1 MRIFSYKYSLIAV
14 NEHMDTNARQT
25 LIRNQAQ
32 SDGKVMATQLADTL
46 GVAVQTIR
54 RDLRQMCATGLL
66 ERIHGGAVLPSGVS
80 NIGYGDR
87 RTLNRDIK
95 IKIARRAA
103 QLIPDNASL
112 FLNIGTTTEAVAHAL
127 HAHQN
132 LMVVTN
138 NLNVANILA
147 SNPSCDVVVAGGSLR
162 RSDGGLVGDLAALAI
177 DRFKVDFAI
186 IGTSAIDL
194 SGDLLDFD
202 PEEVRVSQQVIKAA
216 RATILVADS
225 TKFTRKAPVK
235 IASLAQVDHFVTDR
249 VPSETLINWC
259 LDWRTRLNLTDR

>member
-1 MRIFSYKYSLIAV
+1 MNTEDRQNTLRSIAS
-14 NEHMDTNARQT
+14 R
-25 LIRNQAQ
+25 
-32 SDGKVMATQLADTL
+32 DGKVLATDAAERL

-54 RDLRQMCATGLL
+54 RDIRQLCAAGLL
-66 ERIHGGAVLPSGVS
+66 ERVHGGAVPPSGVS

-87 RTLNRDIK
+87 RALNRDVK
-95 IKIARRAA
+95 HRIARKAA
-103 QLIPDNASL
+103 ALIPDNASL

-127 HAHQN
+127 HAHRN

-194 SGDLLDFD
+194 SGDILDFD

-216 RATILVADS
+216 RATVLVSDS
-225 TKFTRKAPVK
+225 SKFTRKAAVK
-235 IASLAQVDHFVTDR
+235 IASLAQMDYFVTDKI
-249 VPSETLINWC
+249 PSEALINRC
-259 LDWRTRLNLTDR
+259 QDWGTRIVRA

>member
-1 MRIFSYKYSLIAV
+1 
-14 NEHMDTNARQT
+14 MDTTQRHD
-25 LIRNQAQ
+25 LIRAQAQ
-32 SDGKVMATQLADTL
+32 SEGKVTATALSDRL

-54 RDLRQMCATGLL
+54 RDLRQLCAAGLL

-87 RTLNRDIK
+87 RALNRDIK
-95 IKIARRAA
+95 LRIARRAA
-103 QLIPDNASL
+103 RLIPDSASL

-127 HAHQN
+127 RDHKN

-177 DRFKVDFAI
+177 DRFKVDFAV
-186 IGTSAIDL
+186 IGASAIDL

-202 PEEVRVSQQVIKAA
+202 PQEVRVSQQVIKAA

-225 TKFTRKAPVK
+225 TKFTRKAAVK
-235 IASLAQVDHFVTDR
+235 IASLAQVDHFVTDHI
-249 VPSETLINWC
+249 PSEKLIGDC
-259 LDWRTRLNLTDR
+259 ADWGTKLHRV

>member
-1 MRIFSYKYSLIAV
+1 
-14 NEHMDTNARQT
+14 MDTETRLAH
-25 LIRNQAQ
+25 IRTQAQ
-32 SDGKVMATQLADTL
+32 ARGKVAATDLAAEL

-54 RDLRQMCATGLL
+54 RDLRQLCAAGLL
-66 ERIHGGAVLPSGVS
+66 ERVHGGAVLPSGVS

-87 RTLNRDIK
+87 RALNRDIK
-95 IKIARRAA
+95 IRIARRAA

-112 FLNIGTTTEAVAHAL
+112 FLNIGTTTETVAHAL
-127 HAHQN
+127 HAHRN

-147 SNPSCDVVVAGGSLR
+147 SNPGCDVVVAGGSLR

-177 DRFKVDFAI
+177 NRFKVDFAV
-186 IGTSAIDL
+186 IGASAIDL

-225 TKFTRKAPVK
+225 SKFTRKAPVK
-235 IASLAQVDHFVTDR
+235 IASLAQMDHFVTDR
-249 VPSETLINWC
+249 VPSEALINRC
-259 LDWRTRLNLTDR
+259 ADWKTRLALV

>member
-1 MRIFSYKYSLIAV
+1 MHTETRLARIRRL
-14 NEHMDTNARQT
+14 
-25 LIRNQAQ
+25 AQ
-32 SDGKVMATQLADTL
+32 SEGKVIATVLSRDL

-54 RDLRQMCATGLL
+54 RDLRQLCAAGLL
-66 ERIHGGAVLPSGVS
+66 ERVHGGAVLPSGVS

-87 RTLNRDIK
+87 RALNRDIK
-95 IKIARRAA
+95 IRIARRTA

-127 HAHQN
+127 NGHRN

-147 SNPSCDVVVAGGSLR
+147 SNPTCDVVVAGGSLR

-177 DRFKVDFAI
+177 DRFKVDFAV
-186 IGTSAIDL
+186 IGASAIDHG
-194 SGDLLDFD
+194 GDLLDFD

-249 VPSETLINWC
+249 VPSEALMNSC
-259 LDWRTRLNLTDR
+259 ADWSTRVALA

>member
-1 MRIFSYKYSLIAV
+1 MQSEMRHRHI
-14 NEHMDTNARQT
+14 RT
-25 LIRNQAQ
+25 LAQ
-32 SDGKVMATQLADTL
+32 SEGKVMAAQLAEQM

-54 RDLRQMCATGLL
+54 RDLRQLCAAGLL
-66 ERIHGGAVLPSGVS
+66 ERVHGGAVLPSGVS

-87 RTLNRDIK
+87 RALNRHIK
-95 IKIARRAA
+95 IKIAHRAA
-103 QLIPDNASL
+103 QLIPDSASL

-127 HAHQN
+127 HAHRN

-177 DRFKVDFAI
+177 DRFKVDFAV

-249 VPSETLINWC
+249 VPSEALINRC
-259 LDWRTRLNLTDR
+259 ADWGTRVGMV

>member
-1 MRIFSYKYSLIAV
+1 MDTHARQSLIR
-14 NEHMDTNARQT
+14 T
-25 LIRNQAQ
+25 IAQ
-32 SDGKVMATQLADTL
+32 RDGKVVAIRLADDL

-54 RDLRQMCATGLL
+54 RDLRQLCAAGLL

-87 RTLNRDIK
+87 RALNREIK

-103 QLIPDNASL
+103 QLIPDHASL

-127 HAHQN
+127 HAHKD

-147 SNPSCDVVVAGGSLR
+147 DNPSCNVVVAGGSLR
-162 RSDGGLVGDLAALAI
+162 RSDGGLVGDLAAIAI
-177 DRFKVDFAI
+177 DRFKVDFAV
-186 IGTSAIDL
+186 IGASAIDL

-202 PEEVRVSQQVIKAA
+202 PEEVRVSAQIIAAA

-225 TKFTRKAPVK
+225 SKFTRKAPVK
-235 IASLAQVDHFVTDR
+235 IASLGQVGHFVTDR
-249 VPSETLINWC
+249 VPSEALINQC
-259 LDWRTRLNLTDR
+259 ADWGTKLHRV

>member
-1 MRIFSYKYSLIAV
+1 
-14 NEHMDTNARQT
+14 MDTKNRQA
-25 LIRNQAQ
+25 LIRQRAQ
-32 SDGKVMATQLADTL
+32 TDGKVIATTLADEL

-54 RDLRQMCATGLL
+54 RDLRALCTDGLL
-66 ERIHGGAVLPSGVS
+66 ERTHGGAVLPSGVS

-87 RTLNRDIK
+87 RALNRDVK
-95 IKIARRAA
+95 IRIARRTA

-112 FLNIGTTTEAVAHAL
+112 FLNIGTTSEAVAHAL
-127 HAHQN
+127 HAHRN

-147 SNPSCDVVVAGGSLR
+147 QNPGCDVVVAGGSLR
-162 RSDGGLVGDLAALAI
+162 RSDGGLVGDLAAIAI
-177 DRFKVDFAI
+177 DRFKVDFAV

-225 TKFTRKAPVK
+225 SKFTRKAPVK
-235 IASLAQVDHFVTDR
+235 VASLAQVAHFITDR
-249 VPSETLINWC
+249 IPSEALINQC
-259 LDWRTRLNLTDR
+259 ADWSTSVAFV

>member
-1 MRIFSYKYSLIAV
+1 MEVSSRHS
-14 NEHMDTNARQT
+14 H
-25 LIRNQAQ
+25 IRSRAQ
-32 SDGKVMATQLADTL
+32 SHGKVTASQLAADL

-54 RDLRQMCATGLL
+54 RDLRQLCADGLL
-66 ERIHGGAVLPSGVS
+66 ERVHGGAILPSGVS

-87 RTLNRDIK
+87 RALNRDIK
-95 IKIARRAA
+95 IRIARRTA

-127 HAHQN
+127 HAHKN

-177 DRFKVDFAI
+177 DRFKVDFAV
-186 IGTSAIDL
+186 IGASAIDL

-202 PEEVRVSQQVIKAA
+202 PQEVRVSQQVIKAA
-216 RATILVADS
+216 RATFLVADS
-225 TKFTRKAPVK
+225 TKFSRKAPVK
-235 IASLAQVDHFVTDR
+235 IASLSQVDHFVTDR
-249 VPSETLINWC
+249 IPSERLIADC
-259 LDWRTRLNLTDR
+259 ADWKTSIVRV

>member
-1 MRIFSYKYSLIAV
+1 MIE
-14 NEHMDTNARQT
+14 NEPMETPARHSH
-25 LIRNQAQ
+25 IRARAQAQ
-32 SDGKVMATQLADTL
+32 GKVMALTLAQEL

-54 RDLRQMCATGLL
+54 RDLRQLCAAGLL
-66 ERIHGGAVLPSGVS
+66 ERTHGGAVLPSGVS

-87 RTLNRDIK
+87 RALNREIK

-127 HAHQN
+127 HAHRN

-147 SNPSCDVVVAGGSLR
+147 ANPTCDVVVAGGSLR

-177 DRFKVDFAI
+177 DRFKVDFAV
-186 IGTSAIDL
+186 IGASAIDL

-216 RATILVADS
+216 RATILVADA

-249 VPSETLINWC
+249 IPSEQLITNC
-259 LDWRTRLNLTDR
+259 ADWDTQLYRV

>member
-1 MRIFSYKYSLIAV
+1 
-14 NEHMDTNARQT
+14 MDTDTRLTHIRT
-25 LIRNQAQ
+25 LAQAE
-32 SDGKVMATQLADTL
+32 GKVRATSLAREL

-54 RDLRQMCATGLL
+54 RDLRQLCAAGLL
-66 ERIHGGAVLPSGVS
+66 ERTHGGAVLPSGVS

-87 RTLNRDIK
+87 RALNRDVK

-103 QLIPDNASL
+103 GLIPDNASL

-127 HAHQN
+127 HAHRN

-147 SNPSCDVVVAGGSLR
+147 VNPTCDVVVAGGSLR

-177 DRFKVDFAI
+177 DRFKVDFAV
-186 IGTSAIDL
+186 IGASAIDL

-225 TKFTRKAPVK
+225 TKFSRKAPVK

-249 VPSETLINWC
+249 VPSEVLINRC
-259 LDWRTRLNLTDR
+259 ADWGTRVEWV